1 MMAAATQAAE
11 VFAYRTAIDLAE
23 AALALGHPDAIDLHA
38 MIGRARTRSGDYAGA
53 VAAFELAAAWATP
66 AQLPA
71 IEWEIARARL
81 RQGDLAAADRH
92 LATVVDGALTSP
104 AVRARAWVDRSTI
117 RRRNGEVNGAI
128 EAARSAL
135 AVATDA
141 GDSSAVGAARR
152 MLGLCA
158 LDADDPKTAI
168 GELTSAVQAAR
179 SDPDPS
185 SRVGALVG
193 LAMATA
199 AAGDVE
205 TAVAHGA
212 DAAAECRRIGDR
224 HLEAAVENHL
234 ADILHQ
240 AGREE
245 DSRDHL
251 RLAVAAF
258 AEVGGDPADP
268 DPGIWM
274 LSAS

>member
-1 MMAAATQAAE
+1 
-11 VFAYRTAIDLAE
+11 
-23 AALALGHPDAIDLHA
+23 
-38 MIGRARTRSGDYAGA
+38 
-53 VAAFELAAAWATP
+53 
-66 AQLPA
+66 
-71 IEWEIARARL
+71 
-81 RQGDLAAADRH
+81 
-92 LATVVDGALTSP
+92 
-104 AVRARAWVDRSTI
+104 
-117 RRRNGEVNGAI
+117 
-128 EAARSAL
+128 
-135 AVATDA
+135 
-141 GDSSAVGAARR
+141 

-158 LDADDPKTAI
+158 LDAHDPETAV